1 MADWVRKNHLPA
13 RRRKRPTTLYLQLR
27 PSRQSDKVRN
37 VQDWR
42 TVRRM
47 PIRHGMFRRIPRP
60 LFRISRKSANHPTA
74 RNTTGRFSRMAR
86 RPNSGNGFGRINR
99 SGGFWGI
106 YQSAS
111 FFRQKLVVHSSMQA
125 RWRLFRSYREQCI
138 NFRTDIGLLF
148 PAKFW
153 WILLRDSGK
162 LHVVYRSLWRT

>member
-1 MADWVRKNHLPA
+1 MANRVRKNHLPA
-13 RRRKRPTTLYLQLR
+13 RRRKRPTTLHLQLR
-27 PSRQSDKVRN
+27 PCRQSDKVRN

-47 PIRHGMFRRIPRP
+47 PIRHGMFGRIPRP
-60 LFRISRKSANHPTA
+60 LFRISRTAFNYTTA
-74 RNTTGRFSRMAR
+74 RNTTRRFSRMAR

-111 FFRQKLVVHSSMQA
+111 FCRQKLVVHSSMQA
-125 RWRLFRSYREQCI
+125 RWRLFRSDREQCI

-153 WILLRDSGK
+153 WILLRYSGK
-162 LHVVYRSLWRT
+162 LHVMYWSLWRT